1 MFSKFAEMFAK
12 INGFVEKTMVEV
24 EMQKTSDS
32 HVDERQPR
40 LLDSSKSKEPLK
52 CLADCIICHP
62 PQNEARARHLAQAN
76 VWQAATSL
84 YCGISE
90 VERVHNYDEDLKE
103 KSGQAVMGCLPVLQR
118 MKPTFAKHKDS
129 ESCIFCRFASGDTP
143 YRPPNPMK
151 FGQSEK
157 RIAIANHPVDFSL
170 YEEWSATTNHSSF
183 PLNVPD
189 MMEVRTLRVD
199 LILERHDQ
207 WNAVLM
213 QEYERDL
220 KSHLKRAVRQNPKDL
235 NTFVPLSP
243 GSFGH
248 AREVANE
255 INSQLF
261 RLWLDRCR
269 DYHRTICGQ
278 QGSVVAL
285 KGLILIDTV
294 KDCLYDVVEGQTPQ
308 YTVLSYVW
316 GYVDQ
321 PTLGLDIF
329 ESWHQAGALSDVSIP
344 RKIRDAMYVTRSIGF
359 RYLWVDALC
368 IVQDE
373 SMLRHQ
379 QIHQMYLI
387 YQQAELTIVAADS
400 DDCSTGL
407 SGISQSQERTRARG
421 TYNINGLQLA
431 KVPNEPNYALQA
443 SPWRTRGWTP
453 QEELCSR
460 RALIFLPNIV
470 LFSCPSAVWR
480 EDICLENKELPRTN
494 VGLKSLL
501 PMLSSNSMKSK
512 EVIGLFRDL
521 VRQYLQRTFT
531 RIDDMENAFAGVA
544 AILEQLLLGPIYH
557 GIPEA
562 YFGEIVEGCWFWDLK
577 LRQRFGFPSWS
588 WTGWIYEKENA
599 DSGIEPLASLGDTS
613 NFLKFFKLETY
624 IQSLG
629 HSIGDDHE
637 LLSCRDIRSDLVS
650 HFIPDQDAMRLAQRQ
665 LVGKQN
671 NPTYLIAFY
680 TSIAYM
686 ELRAPPGLAFDRTRE
701 YRVVHPGTKQELT
714 RLHAAVS
721 FVSEHGTLS
730 PFIVIAHCPEAKAFR
745 LMLVRIVD
753 DIFFKVNVTAPRRPV
768 KEDDWCSLKPTKRLV
783 VMA

>member
-1 MFSKFAEMFAK
+1 MFRKFAKMFAQ

-24 EMQKTSDS
+24 ETQKTSDS

-40 LLDSSKSKEPLK
+40 LLDSSKGGEPLK
-52 CLADCIICHP
+52 CSADCIICHP
-62 PQNEARARHLAQAN
+62 PQNETRAKHLAQAN

-84 YCGISE
+84 YRGIRE
-90 VERVHNYDEDLKE
+90 AERMHSYDEDLEE
-103 KSGQAVMGCLPVLQR
+103 KSGQAIMGCLPVLQR

-129 ESCIFCRFASGDTP
+129 ESCIVCRFASGDTP
-143 YRPPNPMK
+143 YLPPNPTN

-157 RIAIANHPVDFSL
+157 RMAIANHPVDFSL
-170 YEEWSATTNHSSF
+170 YEKWFAITNHFPF
-183 PLNVPD
+183 PLNVPGL
-189 MMEVRTLRVD
+189 MGVGALRVD
-199 LILERHDQ
+199 LI
-207 WNAVLM
+207 
-213 QEYERDL
+213 
-220 KSHLKRAVRQNPKDL
+220 LKRAVRQNPKDL

-243 GSFGH
+243 GSFCH

-269 DYHRTICGQ
+269 DYHRTICGR
-278 QGSVVAL
+278 QGSAVAL

-294 KDCLYDVVEGQTPQ
+294 KDCLYDVAEGQTPQ

-321 PTLGLDIF
+321 PTLELDIF

-344 RKIRDAMYVTRSIGF
+344 RKIRDAMYVTRSVGL

-373 SMLRHQ
+373 STLRHQ

-400 DDCSTGL
+400 DDCSTG
-407 SGISQSQERTRARG
+407 
-421 TYNINGLQLA
+421 NIDGLQLA
-431 KVPNEPNYALQA
+431 KVPNEPNYALQV
-443 SPWRTRGWTP
+443 SPWRTRGWTF

-480 EDICLENKELPRTN
+480 EDICLENKELPRTD

-512 EVIGLFRDL
+512 EAIGLFRDL

-562 YFGEIVEGCWFWDLK
+562 YFGEIVEGCWFWDIW

-588 WTGWIYEKENA
+588 WTGWIYAKENA

-613 NFLKFFKLETY
+613 NFLRFFKLETY
-624 IQSLG
+624 IQPLG
-629 HSIGDDHE
+629 HSIGDDYE

-650 HFIPDQDAMRLAQRQ
+650 HFIPDQDAMQLAQRR

-671 NPTYLIAFY
+671 NPTYLISFY

-686 ELRAPPGLAFDRTRE
+686 ELRAPPGPGAGRTRE

-714 RLHAAVS
+714 SLHVAVS
-721 FVSEHGTLS
+721 FVSEHGTLN
-730 PFIVIAHCPEAKAFR
+730 PFIVIAHCPKAKAFR

-753 DIFFKVNVTAPRRPV
+753 DIFFKVNVTTPRRPV
-768 KEDDWCSLKPTKRLV
+768 KEDDWCSLKSTKRLV